1 MVHMKWKSDGLNGN
15 LRAADETRPNRF
27 LYDVN
32 KKDRKRFTRHG
43 YSNTPGEQLVQ
54 LSAPV
59 LLLKEP
65 AGQGLHKGLPVIL
78 EAQLLE

>member
-1 MVHMKWKSDGLNGN
+1 MRWNSDGRNGN
-15 LRAADETRPNRF
+15 LRAADEKCLNRF
-27 LYDVN
+27 LREVSKADWEGSGHRRY
-32 KKDRKRFTRHG
+32 T
-43 YSNTPGEQLVQ
+43 NTPGEQLVQ

-78 EAQLLE
+78 

>member
-1 MVHMKWKSDGLNGN
+1 MRWNSDGRNGN
-15 LRAADETRPNRF
+15 LRAEDEKYLNRF
-27 LYDVN
+27 LHEVSKADW
-32 KKDRKRFTRHG
+32 KGSG
-43 YSNTPGEQLVQ
+43 YHRYTNTPGEQLVQ

-78 EAQLLE
+78 KAQLFQ